1 MSLKNLE
8 CESGSSRFQPEK
20 VLVRAFSV
28 IVKSSQIFVW
38 SSTTHYSPP
47 HGVMLWP
54 AGDTLR
60 GELRPS
66 ACARATINSHYLQ
79 TGGDSANNAQ
89 KSDV

>member
-1 MSLKNLE
+1 M
-8 CESGSSRFQPEK
+8 
-20 VLVRAFSV
+20 RAFSV
-28 IVKSSQIFVW
+28 IVKSLQIKSLFEALPL
-38 SSTTHYSPP
+38 TTHP
-47 HGVMLWP
+47 HMVLWP